1 MKMKAI
7 ITVVGKD
14 QVGIIAKVS
23 VLLTEEN
30 VNVLDINQSIMEGFF
45 NMFMIVELDN
55 NGLDFQSVHESLKNL
70 GESIGIEIMMQRTE
84 MFEEMYKI
92 SGSSK

>member
-1 MKMKAI
+1 MKAI

-14 QVGIIAKVS
+14 QVGIISKVS
-23 VLLTEEN
+23 TLLAEEK

-55 NGLDFQSVHESLKNL
+55 DGVDFQSVHESLQVL
-70 GESIGIEIMMQRTE
+70 GQSIGIEIMMQRTE

>member
-1 MKMKAI
+1 MKAI

-23 VLLTEEN
+23 TLLAEEK

-45 NMFMIVELDN
+45 NMFMIVELDDD
-55 NGLDFQSVHESLKNL
+55 GADFQSVHESLKKL
-70 GESIGIEIMMQRTE
+70 GESIGTEIMMQRTE
-84 MFEEMYKI
+84 MFEEMYNI